1 MPGLFVVTNIDPND
15 VELLSAFQ
23 SRYAGTICC
32 NAVSVIATSQMS
44 KFQSRYAG
52 TICCNLLG
60 IQIKD
65 IDFRFNP
72 VMPGLFVVTLKISKN

>member
-52 TICCNLLG
+52 TICCNQYISFQLALVRG
-60 IQIKD
+60 
-65 IDFRFNP
+65 FNP